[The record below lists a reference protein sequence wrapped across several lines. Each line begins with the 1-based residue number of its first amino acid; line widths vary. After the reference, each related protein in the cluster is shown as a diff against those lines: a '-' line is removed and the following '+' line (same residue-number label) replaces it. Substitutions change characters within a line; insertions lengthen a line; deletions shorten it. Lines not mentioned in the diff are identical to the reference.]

1 MLLTLDVGNSH
12 IHVGLFRENILI
24 LQFRYTTESA
34 HGSSDQIGMFL
45 RQAIQE
51 HGFKTKDIQG
61 VGIASVVPAI
71 NYSLRAAIIK
81 YFTLEPFFLQP
92 GVKTGLKMQVATPK
106 AVGAD
111 RIAACIA
118 GVEAFPNQNIMVIDL
133 GTATVFDVVT
143 KDKQYLSGAIFP
155 GVKLSLEA
163 LSVHAAQ
170 LSSVS
175 IVKPK
180 MAIGK
185 DTATNLQSGIYYG
198 HLGAIKEIKHA
209 MLREIKLKNSEL
221 VTIATGGFAQMFNQK
236 NIFDTIVSN
245 LVLQGIR
252 LAFDKNNIA
261 IDDSSALISSK

>member
-12 IHVGLFRENILI
+12 IHIGLFRENRLV
-24 LQFRYTTESA
+24 LQFRYTTASV
-34 HGSSDQIGMFL
+34 HGSSDQIGIFL

-51 HGFKTKDIQG
+51 HGFKTEDIEG
-61 VGIASVVPAI
+61 VAIASVVPAI
-71 NYSLRAAIIK
+71 NYSLRAAMIK

-106 AVGAD
+106 EVGAD

-118 GVEAFPNQNIMVIDL
+118 AVEAFPSQNIMVIDL
-133 GTATVFDVVT
+133 GTATVFDIVT
-143 KDKQYLSGAIFP
+143 KDKRYLSGAIFP

-163 LSVHAAQ
+163 LSINAAQ

-180 MAIGK
+180 MVIGK

-198 HLGAIKEIKHA
+198 HLGAMKEIKQA
-209 MLREIKLKNSEL
+209 MLTEIKLNSSEL
-221 VTIATGGFAQMFNQK
+221 VTVATGGFAQLFNQK
-236 NIFDTIVSN
+236 NLFDTIVPD
-245 LVLQGIR
+245 LVLQGIKF
-252 LAFDKNNIA
+252 AFEKNVEINN
-261 IDDSSALISSK
+261 SSV